1 MMNIE
6 KQVKQ
11 KNYHAMIGVLLVNV
25 VTFVLLVYPRVDFSP
40 KTIPEWLINTLS
52 VAQVVFIVMLGLA
65 IVKEK
70 RRSHS
75 L

>member
-1 MMNIE
+1 MNIE

-25 VTFVLLVYPRVDFSP
+25 VTFVLLVYPRVKFSP
-40 KTIPEWLINTLS
+40 KTIPEWLTNTLS
-52 VAQVVFIVMLGLA
+52 VAQVVLIVMLGLA